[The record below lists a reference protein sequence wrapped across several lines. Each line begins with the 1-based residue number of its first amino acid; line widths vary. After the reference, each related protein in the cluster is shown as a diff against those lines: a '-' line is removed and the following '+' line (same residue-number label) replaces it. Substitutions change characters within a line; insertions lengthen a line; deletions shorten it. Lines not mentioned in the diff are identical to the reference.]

1 MVLGKKCLNLKNA
14 LAHHRVPSRVY
25 LEWVAGGGDC
35 PGVTIVSASSWV
47 IGLKSHCL
55 QQPADFLCDPGQV
68 TSPF

>member
-14 LAHHRVPSRVY
+14 LAHHRVPSSVY
-25 LEWVAGGGDC
+25 LEWVAGVEIA
-35 PGVTIVSASSWV
+35 VTIVSASSWV